1 MIAIEGLYWPDDVG
15 TKWRHSLRHVRS
27 LEWAIARCKRR
38 RTAVQAG
45 GNIGLWPRRLAHSFD
60 RVITFEPD
68 DISRECL
75 ACNVPSNVEVRAEAL
90 TTMREAIEA
99 AEAEAPADP
108 ELVFSHAFANPPP
121 SFERDLDE
129 LRRVHA

>member
-1 MIAIEGLYWPDDVG
+1 MRLVLLAVG
-15 TKWRHSLRHVRS
+15 RLSRSPEVELVRTYVDRATAAGRS
-27 LEWAIARCKRR
+27 L
-38 RTAVQAG
+38 
-45 GNIGLWPRRLAHSFD
+45 GLGP
-60 RVITFEPD
+60 
-68 DISRECL
+68 
-75 ACNVPSNVEVRAEAL
+75 VEVIEVEA
-90 TTMREAIEA
+90 RKPGKA